1 MRNWTFPLIATASL
15 IATALPAHDVRFPHD
30 HPINRAK
37 ERIVAQAEAAPAAQA
52 TAPGITGQA
61 PMRFK
66 LFKGRDILPAEAQAV
81 LVNAH
86 GGFAVDRREGKG
98 EVYFALPGAGILK
111 IASDLKSVQLL
122 ETPPEIKNANMHNA
136 QIWYAPNGEAFLAFP
151 GNDVAK
157 IFTTTLDG
165 KLVSTLDAPTP
176 EFNFDEPK
184 VNEYFSKKGKFV
196 PTDIEELDGLYYITT
211 GYSALDYV
219 LTAKIESTNPFTVK
233 WNDLAF
239 GGKGSGPGQFG
250 TGHGITVPPG
260 LKRLDIS
267 DRPNSEIDRFTRFGH
282 YRSTVPLP
290 KGSLPCDVDYE
301 GDVTVVGC
309 LEGPDKKVG
318 APIYLLKNE
327 QVVSTIIA
335 REDLGLDKFAH
346 VHNATMKTMNGKIYV
361 IAQAWNPGDFAI
373 FEQVEE

>member
-1 MRNWTFPLIATASL
+1 MRIWTFPLIAIASL
-15 IATALPAHDVRFPHD
+15 FATALPAHDTRFPHD
-30 HPINRAK
+30 HPVKRAR
-37 ERIVAQAEAAPAAQA
+37 ELTVAQGESA
-52 TAPGITGQA
+52 TAAKAVIPGVTGQA
-61 PMRFK
+61 PLRFK

-98 EVYFALPGAGILK
+98 EIYFALPGAGILK

-136 QIWYAPNGEAFLAFP
+136 QIWYAPGGEAFLAFP

-157 IFTTTLDG
+157 IFTTTLEG

-184 VNEYFSKKGKFV
+184 VNDYFSQKGKFV
-196 PTDIEELDGLYYITT
+196 PTDIEELDGIYYITT

-219 LTAKIESTNPFTVK
+219 LTAKIESTNPFVVK

-260 LKRLDIS
+260 LKRLDVS

-301 GDVTVVGC
+301 GDVAVVGC
-309 LEGPDKKVG
+309 LDGPDKKIG

-327 QVVSTIIA
+327 QVVSTLIP
-335 REDLGLDKFAH
+335 REDLGLDKFTH
-346 VHNATMKTMNGKIYV
+346 VHNATVKTMNGKIYV

-373 FEQVEE
+373 FEQVGE